1 MAWGLKYPHDS
12 VFPLVPASFFGYQM
26 SVPAN
31 VSAVIDVMYG
41 ENATKVCESNYLDH
55 RNVTYQVRNIN
66 RYLSEMKEKR
76 KHFLFDKRIA

>member
-55 RNVTYQVRNIN
+55 RNVTYQVSNIESLLIRN
-66 RYLSEMKEKR
+66 ER
-76 KHFLFDKRIA
+76 KAETFSF

>member
-55 RNVTYQVRNIN
+55 RNVTYQVRNIESLFIRN
-66 RYLSEMKEKR
+66 ER
-76 KHFLFDKRIA
+76 KAQAFFL